1 MSTMT
6 TPAATEESKAREAA
20 DAGPE
25 PKQLDALHTAYGD
38 TTIADQVVE
47 KIAGIAAR
55 EVPGVYAMGSAVGR
69 AFSSMSQRMPGQQ
82 QSVSGGVSIEK
93 GERQTAIG
101 VSIVVEY
108 GVSIVQVADNIRDAV
123 IKSVEYGTGLDVVSV
138 DVQRHRRAPPRRVRD
153 RCQRPPPRRGLSN
166 PRLSRRGRRMPWALV
181 ARSARAPRR
190 SAWRLLIAN
199 IHQQRNPTVM
209 STSQFAV
216 IVGIALG
223 VVAVF
228 AGFVSFV
235 IVLLFAAAGLV
246 IGRMLEGKLD
256 LKALVGRSTERR

>member
-20 DAGPE
+20 NAGPE
-25 PKQLDALHTAYGD
+25 PKPLDALHTAYGD

-69 AFSSMSQRMPGQQ
+69 AYTSMTQRMPGQQ

-108 GVSIVQVADNIRDAV
+108 GVSRSPTTSATRSSRVW
-123 IKSVEYGTGLDVVSV
+123 SM
-138 DVQRHRRAPPRRVRD
+138 AP
-153 RCQRPPPRRGLSN
+153 GWMS
-166 PRLSRRGRRMPWALV
+166 SRSM
-181 ARSARAPRR
+181 
-190 SAWRLLIAN
+190 
-199 IHQQRNPTVM
+199 
-209 STSQFAV
+209 
-216 IVGIALG
+216 
-223 VVAVF
+223 
-228 AGFVSFV
+228 
-235 IVLLFAAAGLV
+235 
-246 IGRMLEGKLD
+246 
-256 LKALVGRSTERR
+256 

>member
-38 TTIADQVVE
+38 TTITDQVVE

-82 QSVSGGVSIEK
+82 QSVAGGVSIQK

-123 IKSVEYGTGLDVVSV
+123 IRSVEYGTGLEVVSV
-138 DVQRHRRAPPRRVRD
+138 DVNVTDVHLPEEYDTECQRD
-153 RCQRPPPRRGLSN
+153 RRPGAGLSN
-166 PRLSRRGRRMPWALV
+166 SRLSRRGRRMPWALL
-181 ARSARAPRR
+181 ARSARAP
-190 SAWRLLIAN
+190 
-199 IHQQRNPTVM
+199 
-209 STSQFAV
+209 
-216 IVGIALG
+216 
-223 VVAVF
+223 
-228 AGFVSFV
+228 
-235 IVLLFAAAGLV
+235 
-246 IGRMLEGKLD
+246 
-256 LKALVGRSTERR
+256 

>member
-6 TPAATEESKAREAA
+6 TPAATEESKAREVA

-38 TTIADQVVE
+38 TTITGQVVE

-55 EVPGVYAMGSAVGR
+55 EVPGVYAMGSAAGR

-82 QSVSGGVSIEK
+82 QSVSGGVSIQK

-108 GVSIVQVADNIRDAV
+108 GVSIVEVADNIRDAV

-138 DVQRHRRAPPRRVRD
+138 DVQVTDVHLPAEYETDAGDRTPARAQQASPEPT
-153 RCQRPPPRRGLSN
+153 RPPDALGAAGQVGTGTLTVGLASLD
-166 PRLSRRGRRMPWALV
+166 RQHS
-181 ARSARAPRR
+181 SAKEH
-190 SAWRLLIAN
+190 RLLCP
-199 IHQQRNPTVM
+199 HP
-209 STSQFAV
+209 SSP
-216 IVGIALG
+216 
-223 VVAVF
+223 
-228 AGFVSFV
+228 
-235 IVLLFAAAGLV
+235 
-246 IGRMLEGKLD
+246 
-256 LKALVGRSTERR
+256 

>member
-38 TTIADQVVE
+38 TTITDQVVE

-123 IKSVEYGTGLDVVSV
+123 IKSVEYGTGLEVVSV
-138 DVQRHRRAPPRRVRD
+138 DVNVTDVHLPDEYETDASETAAPAQGSATSPEPT
-153 RCQRPPPRRGLSN
+153 RPPDALGAAGQVGTGTLTVGLASLD
-166 PRLSRRGRRMPWALV
+166 RQHS
-181 ARSARAPRR
+181 SAKEH
-190 SAWRLLIAN
+190 RLLCP
-199 IHQQRNPTVM
+199 HP
-209 STSQFAV
+209 SSP
-216 IVGIALG
+216 
-223 VVAVF
+223 
-228 AGFVSFV
+228 
-235 IVLLFAAAGLV
+235 
-246 IGRMLEGKLD
+246 
-256 LKALVGRSTERR
+256 

>member
-6 TPAATEESKAREAA
+6 TPAAEESKAREAA
-20 DAGPE
+20 GPE
-25 PKQLDALHTAYGD
+25 PKPLDALHTAYGD

-108 GVSIVQVADNIRDAV
+108 GVSIVEVADNIRDAV

-138 DVQRHRRAPPRRVRD
+138 DVNVTDVHLPAEYETGADSTPAPST
-153 RCQRPPPRRGLSN
+153 G
-166 PRLSRRGRRMPWALV
+166 
-181 ARSARAPRR
+181 SATLA
-190 SAWRLLIAN
+190 
-199 IHQQRNPTVM
+199 
-209 STSQFAV
+209 
-216 IVGIALG
+216 
-223 VVAVF
+223 
-228 AGFVSFV
+228 
-235 IVLLFAAAGLV
+235 
-246 IGRMLEGKLD
+246 
-256 LKALVGRSTERR
+256 

>member
-6 TPAATEESKAREAA
+6 TPAAAEESKARESAN
-20 DAGPE
+20 AGPE

-38 TTIADQVVE
+38 TTIADHVVE

-69 AFSSMSQRMPGQQ
+69 AYTSMTQRMPGQQ

-138 DVQRHRRAPPRRVRD
+138 DVNVTDVHLPEEYDTGADSTPAPST
-153 RCQRPPPRRGLSN
+153 G
-166 PRLSRRGRRMPWALV
+166 
-181 ARSARAPRR
+181 SATLA
-190 SAWRLLIAN
+190 
-199 IHQQRNPTVM
+199 
-209 STSQFAV
+209 
-216 IVGIALG
+216 
-223 VVAVF
+223 
-228 AGFVSFV
+228 
-235 IVLLFAAAGLV
+235 
-246 IGRMLEGKLD
+246 
-256 LKALVGRSTERR
+256 

>member
-38 TTIADQVVE
+38 TTITDQVVE

-55 EVPGVYAMGSAVGR
+55 EVPGVYAMGSAAGR

-138 DVQRHRRAPPRRVRD
+138 DVQRHRRAPPCRVRD
-153 RCQRPPPRRGLSN
+153 RCRPHPRPSR

-181 ARSARAPRR
+181 ARSAWAPRR
-190 SAWRLLIAN
+190 SAWR
-199 IHQQRNPTVM
+199 P
-209 STSQFAV
+209 
-216 IVGIALG
+216 
-223 VVAVF
+223 
-228 AGFVSFV
+228 
-235 IVLLFAAAGLV
+235 
-246 IGRMLEGKLD
+246 
-256 LKALVGRSTERR
+256 